1 MKKMIYNHK
10 VTFFAFL
17 IAIVVLLGHV
27 MTGREYEVFASEFPY
42 YGTLDIQWKGWKSY
56 NAGINY
62 NLTGGTSGTLKQG
75 DALKVLNEKKNE
87 SGNMVSYCYSETL
100 GYCYVSSRYIV
111 RTELDEEM
119 MGSPV
124 TQKMEEQYGKEYFR
138 LFDEAPEFLYGSVA
152 ESYELKCL
160 QYCNDAF
167 YEQDKSIGTSVF
179 WEVLANGKDIIWNEL
194 FSKGGYSK
202 SAEEKNRM
210 EAVKYLLSTLYGN
223 EAADFISEVNS
234 DTNDI
239 MDVVEWLDTAS
250 DVKEEELITKLK
262 KAYKHI
268 PGTVVEDLVEK
279 QFDVSSLDTVAE
291 SVTIAKEVLA
301 TLEIYTV
308 ELNTLEKL
316 QSYVEPTS
324 ELYQDLELVKKEIEK
339 DPIAHIASFGTTE
352 LIKGLSEQL
361 FEEMLGSIG
370 SNVSLGV
377 DVATMV
383 FGFIQENIYQG
394 PDIDDYAKTAYLM
407 SYYWE
412 LDDAF
417 GRIRTDIKEKD
428 GEITYKEIASF
439 EELYFV
445 KNQAI
450 HAVLEHCKG
459 IEGKSAYNDLLS
471 ADTVKYEN
479 YIKTCMKNYYEARKK
494 VVLDVPLYTQ
504 KTTYTCGVASVKM
517 VLDYLGIKNSSGSN
531 YSESTLWKWANGNGQ
546 GTYVYRIAQTLTN
559 YGVAY
564 KYLNMSDAVSED
576 YWNELEKSLKN
587 DRLVIIPIKPTKNS
601 YWDYNTGHYI
611 VVTGMYIDGDGEMQV
626 IINDCHYKY
635 SEEDKVVPLK
645 ELVRV
650 SKNHS
655 AYIIVGK

>member
-1 MKKMIYNHK
+1 MKKMNNQK

-17 IAIVVLLGHV
+17 IAIVVLSGIV
-27 MTGREYEVFASEFPY
+27 MTGREYEVLASEFPY

-75 DALKVLNEKKNE
+75 DALKILNEKKNA

-124 TQKMEEQYGKEYFR
+124 TQKMEAQYRKEYYR
-138 LFDEAPEFLYGSVA
+138 LFDEAPEFLYGSIA

-160 QYCNDAF
+160 QYCNDVF

-210 EAVKYLLSTLYGN
+210 EAAKYLLSTLYGN

-234 DTNDI
+234 ETNDV
-239 MDVVEWLDTAS
+239 MNVVEWLDAAS
-250 DVKEEELITKLK
+250 DIKKEELITKLK

-268 PGTVVEDLVEK
+268 PGTVVEDLVGN

-316 QSYVEPTS
+316 QSYVKPNS
-324 ELYQDLELVKKEIEK
+324 ELYQDLELVKEEIEK
-339 DPIAHIASFGTTE
+339 DPIAHIASYGTTE
-352 LIKGLSEQL
+352 LIKGISEQL
-361 FEEMLGSIG
+361 FENMLGSIG

-394 PDIDDYAKTAYLM
+394 PDIDEYAKTAYLM

-412 LDDAF
+412 LDEAF
-417 GRIRTDIKEKD
+417 GQVRTDIKEKD
-428 GEITYKEIASF
+428 GQITYKEIASF

-445 KNQAI
+445 KNQAL
-450 HAVLEHCKG
+450 HAVLQHCKAVDG
-459 IEGKSAYNDLLS
+459 NSAYSDLLT

-479 YIKTCMKNYYEARKK
+479 YIKTCMANYYEARKK
-494 VVLDVPLYTQ
+494 VVLDVPLHVQ
-504 KTTYTCGVASVKM
+504 ETTYTCGVSNVKM
-517 VLDYLGIKNSSGSN
+517 ILDYLEIKSN
-531 YSESTLWKWANGNGQ
+531 GKFVSESTLWNWANLYNE
-546 GTYVYRIAQTLTN
+546 GTYVYRVAQTLRK
-559 YGVAY
+559 YGVPY
-564 KYLNMSDAVSED
+564 QYESVKGDTTED
-576 YWNELEKSLKN
+576 YWNRLEDSLKAGYPVIVQIYPEKN
-587 DRLVIIPIKPTKNS
+587 D
-601 YWDYNTGHYI
+601 YWKYSSGHY
-611 VVTGMYIDGDGEMQV
+611 VLVTGIYVKADNTPYA
-626 IINDCHYKY
+626 IINDCHYNYGEQGK
-635 SEEDKVVPLK
+635 EVPLD
-645 ELVRV
+645 ELLKANKR
-650 SKNHS
+650 HS
-655 AYIIVGK
+655 SYVILGK